1 MSTSSKLNPE
11 TVVAALREAL
21 GENLRS
27 VCLYGSAVRGDT
39 IKGVSDLNLLIVLN
53 VSDAAAHEA
62 IARVLGSDPCIEP
75 FILGATGFER
85 SVRAFA
91 AKFASIKRWH
101 RVLHGEDVLAG
112 VTIPESLERFLCEQA
127 LRNLRLRTAHAF
139 VTRSRHKHYG
149 AFLTR
154 NVTAM
159 FLRFSEI
166 VRLNGGEIP
175 NEIPA
180 RVPVLEKELGLEAG
194 TLRELLALKAGTQPW
209 RETAAA
215 EWHTKVFTAL
225 DTAVRWIENHWPQEP

>member
-1 MSTSSKLNPE
+1 MSTSRKLNPE
-11 TVVAALREAL
+11 AVAAALREAL

-27 VCLYGSAVRGDT
+27 VSLYGSAVRGDA
-39 IKGVSDLNLLIVLN
+39 IEGVSDLNLLIVLK

-62 IARVLGSDPCIEP
+62 IARVLGSDPNIEP
-75 FILGATGFER
+75 FILGAVGFER

-101 RVLHGEDVLAG
+101 RVLHGEDVLAN

-127 LRNLRLRTAHAF
+127 LRNLRLRAAHSF
-139 VTRSRHKHYG
+139 VTRSRHKSYS

-154 NVTAM
+154 NVTSM

-180 RVPVLEKELGLEAG
+180 RVPVLEKELGLDAA
-194 TLRELLALKAGTQPW
+194 TLRDLLALKSGARPW
-209 RETAAA
+209 RDTAAA
-215 EWHTKVFTAL
+215 EWHARVFTVL
-225 DTAVRWIENHWPQEP
+225 DTAVRWIEAHWPLEP